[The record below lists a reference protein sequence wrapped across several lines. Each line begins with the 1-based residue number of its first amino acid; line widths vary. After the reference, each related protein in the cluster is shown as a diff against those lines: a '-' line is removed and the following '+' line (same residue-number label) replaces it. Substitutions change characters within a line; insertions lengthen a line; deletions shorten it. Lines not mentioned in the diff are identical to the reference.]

1 MRSPSTLRCSVPDS
15 TRCAFARLTSLGRT
29 YQSAARTVNVPT
41 PAVTIT
47 SPSASAN
54 LPSGS
59 VSVTYAPSPWDWY
72 WVDLLVDGS
81 PSASASPGDPLT
93 IDTTWFEPGPHTLV
107 VRASDEYG
115 RAYDS
120 PPVAVTFESP

>member
-1 MRSPSTLRCSVPDS
+1 M
-15 TRCAFARLTSLGRT
+15 
-29 YQSAARTVNVPT
+29 NVPT
-41 PAVTIT
+41 PTVTIT
-47 SPSASAN
+47 SPSANAN

-59 VSVTYAPSPWDWY
+59 VSVTYALSPWDWY

-120 PPVAVTFESP
+120 PPVSGDVRRRPDALIWAYGAVVGVGSLSTVSW